1 MAALVEA
8 TAAGHR
14 PDVGVWPLHD
24 DLAAAC
30 SGGPRRRQERR
41 RLVGVDGIIA
51 PGWQI
56 VRWPA
61 IIALVVIGIDVVYY
75 FAPNRVERWS
85 WTTPGSL
92 VATAL
97 WIGSSLLF
105 RLYVTHMGTYS
116 VTYGAIGGV
125 IVALLWLYMSSF
137 SILVG
142 AEVNSVIADLAR
154 EDAECQAQLSPAPL

>member
-1 MAALVEA
+1 MTISLLLVL
-8 TAAGHR
+8 AG
-14 PDVGVWPLHD
+14 PDAVKSVAIL
-24 DLAAAC
+24 L
-30 SGGPRRRQERR
+30 
-41 RLVGVDGIIA
+41 GVDGIVA

-92 VATAL
+92 VATGL
-97 WIGSSLLF
+97 WVGSSLLF
-105 RLYVTHMGTYS
+105 RLYVTQMGTYS

-137 SILVG
+137 AILVG

-154 EDAECQAQLSPAPL
+154 EDGERQAPL

>member
-1 MAALVEA
+1 MTIALLLIL
-8 TAAGHR
+8 AG
-14 PDVGVWPLHD
+14 PDAVKSV
-24 DLAAAC
+24 A
-30 SGGPRRRQERR
+30 S
-41 RLVGVDGIIA
+41 LVGIDGVIA
-51 PGWQI
+51 SGWLI

-61 IIALVVIGIDVVYY
+61 MVALVVIGIDVVYY
-75 FAPNRVERWS
+75 FAPNRVVRWS

-92 VATAL
+92 VATGL

-137 SILVG
+137 AILVG

-154 EDAECQAQLSPAPL
+154 QDFEDPAQGHVSSSHPHTGHSGPHY